1 MRDSLKSRSGA
12 GRSNCWLIAGL
23 PLLVAALAFCSAC
36 AAEPPQT
43 ATPPKSLTVQQAV
56 AYALAHYPAVQAA
69 IQKYVA
75 AREGVGLAK
84 TSYLPS
90 LNMIYQDARTTR
102 NAVAGVLLPN
112 SVIPNPSGTVITPS
126 SQTFWQSG
134 AGILL
139 SDEPFDFGYRRAE
152 LRLAESTEKRTQ
164 EQVVLTRLDVAASVA
179 DASLLVLAANQQVQ
193 ASQADVDRRTVFAK
207 SVHALVDAHLRPGA
221 DASRVD
227 AELAEART
235 RLVEAQEALQ
245 VNSAVFAQVLGVA
258 GSHVDVVAGPFLRAP
273 AQENWVTPPATSHPA
288 AQIGQERIEESQ
300 LRIQALTRS
309 YFPHFLVQ
317 AVTTARGTG
326 TASSG
331 KPLGGT
337 SGLWP
342 DTADNWAAGASV
354 TFQGLGFLSI
364 RDQKKIEEANR
375 SQQQAL
381 YDQTVQNVTGQ
392 TAQAEAV
399 LDAARK
405 VAENT
410 PVELKASED
419 SETQAVARFKAGLGT
434 IVDVAEAQ
442 QLLLQAQIDDSLA
455 TLNIW
460 RALARLA
467 AAQGDLQPFI
477 DLANRAESG
486 RP

>member
-1 MRDSLKSRSGA
+1 MREFLKLRSTDGKAKSWVRFGLSL
-12 GRSNCWLIAGL
+12 CAGL
-23 PLLVAALAFCSAC
+23 FAFCSAC
-36 AAEPPQT
+36 AAEPPQ
-43 ATPPKSLTVQQAV
+43 AAGPPQSLTVQGAV
-56 AYALAHYPAVQAA
+56 GYALAHYPAVQAA
-69 IQKYVA
+69 IQRYVA

-90 LNMIYQDARTTR
+90 VNMIYQDARATR

-112 SVIPNPSGTVITPS
+112 SVIPNPSGTVIPAS

-152 LRLAESTEKRTQ
+152 LRLAESTEKRAQ
-164 EQVVLTRLDVAASVA
+164 EQIVLTRLDVAAAVA
-179 DASLLVLAANQQVQ
+179 DASLLVLAANQQVK
-193 ASQADVDRRTVFAK
+193 ASQADVERRSVFAR

-221 DASRVD
+221 DASRID

-235 RLVEAQEALQ
+235 RLVVAQEALQ
-245 VNSAVFAQVLGVA
+245 VNSAVFAQVLGLA
-258 GSHVDVVAGPFLRAP
+258 GSHVEVTTGPFLQPP
-273 AQENWVTPPATSHPA
+273 AQENWTAPAATSHPA

-317 AVTTARGTG
+317 AVTTARGSG
-326 TASSG
+326 TASTG

-337 SGLWP
+337 NGLWP
-342 DTADNWAAGASV
+342 DTADNWAAGFSV
-354 TFQGLGFLSI
+354 TFQGLSFLSI

-381 YDQTVQNVTGQ
+381 YDQTLQNVTGQ
-392 TAQAEAV
+392 TAQAQAV